1 MKLVPLTVSFPS
13 ALVATNTRSPCAK
26 SPTPASIFHPRRTAA
41 VVYLARAVTLLLAV
55 GSVSLVI
62 IWVTM
67 PVPTFRNNMTEP
79 TIVAHHASSYVQSGC
94 HIKYASPPTIDPP
107 AKSKI
112 DDLECDATCQN
123 RNLFDA
129 LAKIEIAKRRYARS
143 DTASTPPSITYQT
156 NELQLTS
163 EDSTV
168 SERAFT
174 FFKRPDVYT
183 ERKTNGDQ
191 LESQKS
197 KKLKGNHKKE
207 KDTHGEKD
215 TKKKKVSKQD
225 VDDKDYS
232 PQALLLLDSIGSV
245 SGYYGQVEIGNP
257 QQTFNVVFDTG
268 SSDLWIP
275 SDKCLEDV
283 CLSHQRFSGEQ
294 STSYDTLDPPKPFE
308 IEYGTGQVAGV
319 ISEDIITLGTV
330 SSKKP
335 VRFAESLTSS
345 PLFGRAVFDGVFG
358 MAYQE
363 MSSSGEKPPFL
374 AMMDQHAIKRGMFG
388 FFMGQGTGELAL
400 GGYDSSKIAGDEVL
414 WSKVVKKGYWEIKM
428 DNVETEKGIFLK
440 TPVHAIIDTG
450 TTQVIMPVNLA
461 RHMHAKFLPG
471 ARHIHD
477 GIYSL
482 PCDVQGMPTL
492 QFQISGKTFA
502 LPPYLY
508 TLQEIAPG
516 RCMSGFA
523 GEDVEGST
531 WILGDVFLRSVY
543 STPTPTADS
552 DNFFCIFQA
561 PAPKKR
567 RLSVPLSWPKYLAD
581 PENAKRLAGLAA
593 EFLKV
598 CKATDSVNEPLAFLF
613 QTYHSSL
620 QSPAKSDLLLA
631 LLYNIFYPNSTL
643 PLYDRLK
650 SPISLSRAF
659 IQLTQYLDVS
669 NQFQWIGTT
678 SLLLRCLQQPDCE
691 TIPSETAVA
700 IMTSLLKKIN
710 LLPLSCN
717 KDQRECASMGLKVI
731 QAFLEIPSNS
741 KTAHATYYD
750 LLREADGMRDGHM
763 TTYVSLFGDLLYQR
777 APSDEIFFM
786 IRQLPHTPAGISAL
800 RESLVAKT
808 RDVVRCIQRHG
819 RFHEPRQVDM
829 TAPVAANPEMVIP
842 DNLDFMELLIELS
855 DQLYAFVGS
864 EMSQISN
871 IYPTGYSVLYEDL
884 IADFY
889 ALVSGT
895 DKSPPEL
902 EKDNTLIFL
911 LLQLIHIE
919 KVGGKDRLLAH
930 DYAGDEQLF
939 RLLIGLYN
947 EDQVNSKDGF
957 YLRDLALQCAIS
969 HQQSYIRDRSMMKF
983 RHPKLAVIWPYYS
996 QICYN
1001 VQSYFQ
1007 TKYKNNVQDTTC
1019 LSNISMQE
1027 NVKIAM
1033 ESQLRQ
1039 HIVAG
1044 TLFIYLVPNYQGK
1057 DPQLDTSGMF
1067 LKGGSL
1073 NYKLLDML
1081 NIDTKHRLL
1090 GLIYKMMLDGEQGP
1104 RFHGDPPPQVKFVS
1118 PYVTD
1123 VVYKLLSSTPCSV
1136 EPVIKVLFDKL
1147 RRYDRLP
1154 KTMNDI
1160 PAEVIRW
1167 QYTVLQLLNYRL
1179 IRPLKFSATCAHL
1192 LHYMKFA
1199 LSLTKHRA
1207 LHNIVEACNHSAL
1220 SIQTS
1225 HKFLRSLVDNKRE
1238 KPFWFEESEALA
1250 RRAVMTIAR
1259 IVKLR
1264 GQGDAPLGIIT
1275 EILQILHK
1283 HPLAWAEEIMAFF
1296 PEPIRDFYK
1305 TQEQSGV
1312 AKGIPG
1318 AVTELEVST
1327 LLEGTSVHNVLLVPK
1342 GTEPNTYLLSHYS
1355 DMANHPFFLC
1365 VFWEIIII
1373 HQQVSETML
1382 EDIRAVMLQ
1391 FPPSHMSTYTQQLVD
1406 YALWKLDPKNPNA
1419 TGSIDFV
1426 VRVFEDLIWKYQ
1438 LLSIEHML
1446 LALMTGHPSRSGD
1459 LGLKILIQMTI
1470 NSSELQNRISH
1481 WTSIGI
1487 SPRPWEE
1494 DAYYE
1499 KLQSYLS
1506 RYPEYFG
1513 FEAHEIRTGANSIN
1527 PPLEMPL
1534 LVSYNNVLLRLLNIF
1549 DLIIGR
1555 FIEYQMTD
1563 TLVTF
1568 LEKFGS
1574 LYLYHNTPLGFV
1586 RDTLLYYYESSTLR
1600 NPSVIKALLKLLD
1613 FKQVDLSPVLT
1624 DYAQEMSRSEDN
1636 FDEHYVYEIC
1646 RKLAMSIDP
1655 KECGFKTDPVMPE
1668 RQYREISNP
1677 ATQGLYIAIIETLA
1691 APISKER
1698 IVEHMLSLVLAKR
1711 SNSARTATSSA
1722 SAAGSGSG
1730 SSASSRVVPEAR
1742 VIHAAGL
1749 LLSSLPKGFMD
1760 LFFIEVD
1767 SFTRTD
1773 ETLLQASTVSA
1784 TSTASSRAA
1793 AAAVFMGRPLKTA
1806 GMSATGVP
1814 TSGGMKTESNI
1825 INHDLSS
1832 TATIVGA
1839 SDAATQPQPEPI
1851 FKRTTAQEMLLST
1864 IFSSYAYN
1872 RNNYRT
1878 NMPNSFLT
1886 FFHAVAHYS
1895 SADILLRVMKCLET
1909 WRSSTGLPEPAGS
1922 SLSNYDHKLIR
1933 FNSQYDPLRDEYF
1946 EDGESNDGHA
1956 QSDRH
1961 GISGSSGMRK
1971 KNTSIRTDVQLL
1983 FICAMIGPLVHRF
1996 EKVQIGGTTGDFLVV
2011 LVELLAMVSD
2021 RMEAASQPGL
2031 CTLEQVID
2039 FMYPSCSCPYPKGPG
2054 YQRSPGS
2061 NIERDAAMAP
2071 WTPW

>member
-1 MKLVPLTVSFPS
+1 M
-13 ALVATNTRSPCAK
+13 
-26 SPTPASIFHPRRTAA
+26 
-41 VVYLARAVTLLLAV
+41 
-55 GSVSLVI
+55 
-62 IWVTM
+62 
-67 PVPTFRNNMTEP
+67 
-79 TIVAHHASSYVQSGC
+79 Q
-94 HIKYASPPTIDPP
+94 
-107 AKSKI
+107 
-112 DDLECDATCQN
+112 
-123 RNLFDA
+123 
-129 LAKIEIAKRRYARS
+129 
-143 DTASTPPSITYQT
+143 
-156 NELQLTS
+156 
-163 EDSTV
+163 
-168 SERAFT
+168 AFT
-174 FFKRPDVYT
+174 
-183 ERKTNGDQ
+183 
-191 LESQKS
+191 
-197 KKLKGNHKKE
+197 
-207 KDTHGEKD
+207 
-215 TKKKKVSKQD
+215 
-225 VDDKDYS
+225 
-232 PQALLLLDSIGSV
+232 ALL
-245 SGYYGQVEIGNP
+245 E
-257 QQTFNVVFDTG
+257 
-268 SSDLWIP
+268 
-275 SDKCLEDV
+275 
-283 CLSHQRFSGEQ
+283 
-294 STSYDTLDPPKPFE
+294 
-308 IEYGTGQVAGV
+308 A
-319 ISEDIITLGTV
+319 
-330 SSKKP
+330 
-335 VRFAESLTSS
+335 
-345 PLFGRAVFDGVFG
+345 
-358 MAYQE
+358 
-363 MSSSGEKPPFL
+363 
-374 AMMDQHAIKRGMFG
+374 
-388 FFMGQGTGELAL
+388 AL
-400 GGYDSSKIAGDEVL
+400 
-414 WSKVVKKGYWEIKM
+414 
-428 DNVETEKGIFLK
+428 NET
-440 TPVHAIIDTG
+440 D
-450 TTQVIMPVNLA
+450 
-461 RHMHAKFLPG
+461 
-471 ARHIHD
+471 
-477 GIYSL
+477 
-482 PCDVQGMPTL
+482 
-492 QFQISGKTFA
+492 
-502 LPPYLY
+502 
-508 TLQEIAPG
+508 
-516 RCMSGFA
+516 
-523 GEDVEGST
+523 
-531 WILGDVFLRSVY
+531 
-543 STPTPTADS
+543 
-552 DNFFCIFQA
+552 FQA

-567 RLSVPLSWPKYLAD
+567 RLNASLPWVEYLAD
-581 PENAKRLAGLAA
+581 PENSKCLAGLAA

-598 CKATDSVNEPLAFLF
+598 CKATDSVNEPLALLF
-613 QTYHSSL
+613 QTYHSTL
-620 QSPAKSDLLLA
+620 QSPAKSALLLA

-669 NQFQWIGTT
+669 NQFQWIGTM

-710 LLPLSCN
+710 LLPLNCD
-717 KDQRECASMGLKVI
+717 KGQRECASMGLEVI
-731 QAFLEIPSNS
+731 QSFLEIPNNS
-741 KTAHATYYD
+741 KTAHASYYD
-750 LLREADGMRDGHM
+750 LLREIPQVFPPGVVVHWTLESFMSHLQIRRQKLALLNMPPDASWPLISQVSRQHEFTDLSQRPSHLLFAPDYANGMRDGHM

-800 RESLVAKT
+800 RESLVTKT
-808 RDVVRCIQRHG
+808 RDVVRCIQRHS

-829 TAPVAANPEMVIP
+829 SAPVAANPEMVIP

-864 EMSQISN
+864 ELSQISN
-871 IYPTGYSVLYEDL
+871 IYPSGYSVLYEDL
-884 IADFY
+884 IADY
-889 ALVSGT
+889 HALVTGT
-895 DKSPPEL
+895 DKTPPEL

-919 KVGGKDRLLAH
+919 KVGGKDKLLAQ
-930 DYAGDEQLF
+930 DYAGDEHLF

-1001 VQSYFQ
+1001 VQSYFL

-1019 LSNISMQE
+1019 LSNMTMQE

-1044 TLFIYLVPNYQGK
+1044 TLFIYLVPNYQGRE
-1057 DPQLDTSGMF
+1057 PELDASGMF

-1073 NYKLLDML
+1073 SYKLLDML

-1154 KTMNDI
+1154 KTMTEV

-1167 QYTVLQLLNYRL
+1167 QFTVLQLLNYRL
-1179 IRPLKFSATCAHL
+1179 IRSLKFTATCPHL

-1199 LSLTKHRA
+1199 LLLTKHRA
-1207 LHNIVEACNHSAL
+1207 LHNIVETCNHSAL

-1250 RRAVMTIAR
+1250 RRTVLTMAR
-1259 IVKLR
+1259 VVKLR

-1275 EILQILHK
+1275 EILQILYK
-1283 HPLAWAEEIMAFF
+1283 HPLAWTEEIMAFF
-1296 PEPIRDFYK
+1296 PEPVRDFYRN
-1305 TQEQSGV
+1305 QDQAGV

-1327 LLEGTSVHNVLLVPK
+1327 LLEATSVHNVLLVPK

-1355 DMANHPFFLC
+1355 NMANHPFFLC

-1391 FPPSHMSTYTQQLVD
+1391 FPPSHMSTYTQQLID

-1426 VRVFEDLIWKYQ
+1426 VRVFEDLVWKYQ
-1438 LLSIEHML
+1438 LLSIEHTL

-1459 LGLKILIQMTI
+1459 LGLKILIQMTV
-1470 NSSELQNRISH
+1470 NSSELSNRISH

-1513 FEAHEIRTGANSIN
+1513 FEAHEVKSGNISIN

-1549 DLIIGR
+1549 DMIIGR

-1568 LEKFGS
+1568 LEKFGC
-1574 LYLYHNTPLGFV
+1574 LYLYHHTPMGFV
-1586 RDTLLYYYESSTLR
+1586 RDTLLYYYESPTLR
-1600 NPSVIKALLKLLD
+1600 DPSVTKALLKLLD

-1624 DYAQEMSRSEDN
+1624 DYAQEMSRSQDL
-1636 FDEHYVYEIC
+1636 FDEHYVYEVC
-1646 RKLAMSIDP
+1646 RKLAVSLDP
-1655 KECGFKTDPVMPE
+1655 KECGFKTDPGMPE
-1668 RQYREISNP
+1668 RQFREISNP
-1677 ATQGLYIAIIETLA
+1677 ATQGLYIAIIEILA

-1698 IVEHMLSLVLAKR
+1698 VIEHMLSLVLAKR
-1711 SNSARTATSSA
+1711 SGATQSSRTTASSA
-1722 SAAGSGSG
+1722 SAGGSGSESG
-1730 SSASSRVVPEAR
+1730 TGSASAASSKVVPEAR

-1749 LLSSLPKGFMD
+1749 LLSALPAEFMD

-1767 SFTRTD
+1767 AFVRTD
-1773 ETLLQASTVSA
+1773 ETLLEASTRSA

-1793 AAAVFMGRPLKTA
+1793 AAAAFIGRPLTAATA
-1806 GMSATGVP
+1806 GAGAGAGAGSGAGIAGTPTSTNIKIESSKSNVDLKSSATSGV
-1814 TSGGMKTESNI
+1814 
-1825 INHDLSS
+1825 
-1832 TATIVGA
+1832 TATA
-1839 SDAATQPQPEPI
+1839 QPDPL
-1851 FKRTTAQEMLLST
+1851 FKRSTAQEMLLST
-1864 IFSSYAYN
+1864 IFSSYASN

-1886 FFHAVAHYS
+1886 FFHAVAHYT
-1895 SADILLRVMKCLET
+1895 SADILLRVMKCLES
-1909 WRSSTGLPEPAGS
+1909 WRSGTSLPEPKGS
-1922 SLSNYDHKLIR
+1922 TLSNYDNKLIR
-1933 FNSQYDPLRDEYF
+1933 FHHEHDPRRDDGV
-1946 EDGESNDGHA
+1946 EDMEGVVQEDFGESNGD
-1956 QSDRH
+1956 
-1961 GISGSSGMRK
+1961 GISEMK
-1971 KNTSIRTDVQLL
+1971 KTTTKDNSVRTDVQLL

-1996 EKVQIGGTTGDFLVV
+1996 EKVQIGGTTGHFLVV

-2021 RMEAASQPGL
+2021 RIEAASRPGL

-2039 FMYPSCSCPYPKGPG
+2039 FM
-2054 YQRSPGS
+2054 
-2061 NIERDAAMAP
+2061 
-2071 WTPW
+2071 

>member
-1 MKLVPLTVSFPS
+1 MQAFA
-13 ALVATNTRSPCAK
+13 ALLE
-26 SPTPASIFHPRRTAA
+26 AA
-41 VVYLARAVTLLLAV
+41 LNDTD
-55 GSVSLVI
+55 
-62 IWVTM
+62 
-67 PVPTFRNNMTEP
+67 
-79 TIVAHHASSYVQSGC
+79 VQ
-94 HIKYASPPTIDPP
+94 IPPPT
-107 AKSKI
+107 
-112 DDLECDATCQN
+112 
-123 RNLFDA
+123 
-129 LAKIEIAKRRYARS
+129 
-143 DTASTPPSITYQT
+143 
-156 NELQLTS
+156 
-163 EDSTV
+163 
-168 SERAFT
+168 
-174 FFKRPDVYT
+174 
-183 ERKTNGDQ
+183 G
-191 LESQKS
+191 
-197 KKLKGNHKKE
+197 
-207 KDTHGEKD
+207 
-215 TKKKKVSKQD
+215 
-225 VDDKDYS
+225 
-232 PQALLLLDSIGSV
+232 
-245 SGYYGQVEIGNP
+245 
-257 QQTFNVVFDTG
+257 
-268 SSDLWIP
+268 
-275 SDKCLEDV
+275 
-283 CLSHQRFSGEQ
+283 
-294 STSYDTLDPPKPFE
+294 
-308 IEYGTGQVAGV
+308 
-319 ISEDIITLGTV
+319 
-330 SSKKP
+330 
-335 VRFAESLTSS
+335 
-345 PLFGRAVFDGVFG
+345 
-358 MAYQE
+358 
-363 MSSSGEKPPFL
+363 
-374 AMMDQHAIKRGMFG
+374 
-388 FFMGQGTGELAL
+388 
-400 GGYDSSKIAGDEVL
+400 
-414 WSKVVKKGYWEIKM
+414 
-428 DNVETEKGIFLK
+428 
-440 TPVHAIIDTG
+440 
-450 TTQVIMPVNLA
+450 
-461 RHMHAKFLPG
+461 
-471 ARHIHD
+471 
-477 GIYSL
+477 
-482 PCDVQGMPTL
+482 
-492 QFQISGKTFA
+492 
-502 LPPYLY
+502 
-508 TLQEIAPG
+508 
-516 RCMSGFA
+516 
-523 GEDVEGST
+523 
-531 WILGDVFLRSVY
+531 
-543 STPTPTADS
+543 DS

-567 RLSVPLSWPKYLAD
+567 RLNGSLSWPKYLAD
-581 PENAKRLAGLAA
+581 PENSKCLAGLAA

-598 CKATDSVNEPLAFLF
+598 CKATDSVNEPLALLF
-613 QTYHSSL
+613 QTYHGAL
-620 QSPAKSDLLLA
+620 QSPAKSALLLA

-669 NQFQWIGTT
+669 NQFQWIGTM

-710 LLPLSCN
+710 LLPLNCDKS
-717 KDQRECASMGLKVI
+717 QRECACMGLEVI
-731 QAFLEIPSNS
+731 QAFLEIPNNS
-741 KTAHATYYD
+741 KTAHASYYD
-750 LLREADGMRDGHM
+750 LLREIPQVFPPGVVVHWTLESFMSHLQMRRQKLALLVMPPDASWPLISQVSRQHEFTDLSQRPSHLLFAPDYANGMRDGHM

-777 APSDEIFFM
+777 APSDEIFLM

-800 RESLVAKT
+800 RESLVTKT
-808 RDVVRCIQRHG
+808 RDVVRCIQRHS

-829 TAPVAANPEMVIP
+829 SAPVAANPEMVIP

-864 EMSQISN
+864 ELSQISN
-871 IYPTGYSVLYEDL
+871 IYPSGYSVLYEDL
-884 IADFY
+884 IADY
-889 ALVSGT
+889 HALVTGT
-895 DKSPPEL
+895 DKTHPEL

-919 KVGGKDRLLAH
+919 KVGGKDKLLAQ
-930 DYAGDEQLF
+930 DYAGDEHLF

-1001 VQSYFQ
+1001 VQSYFL

-1019 LSNISMQE
+1019 LTNMSMQE

-1044 TLFIYLVPNYQGK
+1044 TLFIYLVPNYQGRE
-1057 DPQLDTSGMF
+1057 PELDASGMF
-1067 LKGGSL
+1067 LKGGTLS
-1073 NYKLLDML
+1073 YKLLDML

-1154 KTMNDI
+1154 KTMAEI
-1160 PAEVIRW
+1160 PPEVIRW
-1167 QYTVLQLLNYRL
+1167 QFTVLQLLNYRL
-1179 IRPLKFSATCAHL
+1179 IRSLKFTATCPHL

-1199 LSLTKHRA
+1199 LLLTKHRA
-1207 LHNIVEACNHSAL
+1207 LHNIVETCNHSAL

-1250 RRAVMTIAR
+1250 RRTVLTMAR
-1259 IVKLR
+1259 VVKLR

-1275 EILQILHK
+1275 EILQILYK
-1283 HPLAWAEEIMAFF
+1283 HPLAWTEDIMAFF
-1296 PEPIRDFYK
+1296 PEPVRDFYRN
-1305 TQEQSGV
+1305 QDQAGV

-1327 LLEGTSVHNVLLVPK
+1327 LLEATSVHNVLLVPK

-1391 FPPSHMSTYTQQLVD
+1391 FPPSHMSTYTQQLID

-1426 VRVFEDLIWKYQ
+1426 VRVFEDLVWKYQ
-1438 LLSIEHML
+1438 LLSIEHTL

-1459 LGLKILIQMTI
+1459 LGLKILIQMTV
-1470 NSSELQNRISH
+1470 NSSELSNRISH

-1513 FEAHEIRTGANSIN
+1513 FEAHEVKSGNSSIN

-1549 DLIIGR
+1549 DMIIGR

-1568 LEKFGS
+1568 LEKFGC
-1574 LYLYHNTPLGFV
+1574 LYLYHHTPMGFV
-1586 RDTLLYYYESSTLR
+1586 RDTLLYYYESPTLR
-1600 NPSVIKALLKLLD
+1600 DPSVTKALLKLLD
-1613 FKQVDLSPVLT
+1613 FKQVDLCPVLT
-1624 DYAQEMSRSEDN
+1624 DYAQEMSRSQDL
-1636 FDEHYVYEIC
+1636 FDEHYVHEVC
-1646 RKLAMSIDP
+1646 RKLAVSLDP
-1655 KECGFKTDPVMPE
+1655 KECGFKTDPGMPE

-1677 ATQGLYIAIIETLA
+1677 ATQGLYIAIIEILA

-1698 IVEHMLSLVLAKR
+1698 IIEHMLSLVLAKR
-1711 SNSARTATSSA
+1711 SGATQSARTTASST

-1730 SSASSRVVPEAR
+1730 SGCGTGSTSNASSKVVPEAR

-1749 LLSSLPKGFMD
+1749 LLSALPAEFMD

-1767 SFTRTD
+1767 AFVRTD
-1773 ETLLQASTVSA
+1773 ETLLEASTRSA
-1784 TSTASSRAA
+1784 TSTALSRAA
-1793 AAAVFMGRPLKTA
+1793 AAAAFIGRPLTTATA
-1806 GMSATGVP
+1806 GAGAGSLVGMAGTPTSANMKAESTKNDLTSSATA
-1814 TSGGMKTESNI
+1814 
-1825 INHDLSS
+1825 DA
-1832 TATIVGA
+1832 TA
-1839 SDAATQPQPEPI
+1839 SATTQRDPL
-1851 FKRTTAQEMLLST
+1851 FKRSTAQEMLLST
-1864 IFSSYAYN
+1864 IFSSYASN

-1886 FFHAVAHYS
+1886 FFHAVAHYT
-1895 SADILLRVMKCLET
+1895 SADILLRVMKCLES
-1909 WRSSTGLPEPAGS
+1909 WRSGASLPEPTGS
-1922 SLSNYDHKLIR
+1922 TLSNYDNKLIR
-1933 FNSQYDPLRDEYF
+1933 FQHDHDPRRDEGV
-1946 EDGESNDGHA
+1946 EDMEGVAQEEINESNGDGA
-1956 QSDRH
+1956 PE
-1961 GISGSSGMRK
+1961 MK
-1971 KNTSIRTDVQLL
+1971 KSAMKDYSVRTDVQLL
-1983 FICAMIGPLVHRF
+1983 LICAIIGPLVHWF
-1996 EKVQIGGTTGDFLVV
+1996 EKVQIGGTTGHFLVV
-2011 LVELLAMVSD
+2011 LVELLAMVTD
-2021 RMEAASQPGL
+2021 RMEAASRPGL

-2039 FMYPSCSCPYPKGPG
+2039 FIHHVRTHIPKDPDTSARLALTLKGMRPWLHG
-2054 YQRSPGS
+2054 RLGS
-2061 NIERDAAMAP
+2061 IV
-2071 WTPW
+2071 